1 MTFQYCLSERPNR
14 PCYIVKFKQATLM
27 LDCSLDLLPVLNFMP
42 IPLVHSP
49 RLSVLTKFNSKD
61 KPELEGEIRESTL
74 QGRFFIDNEPEFGV
88 PDFGVIDFA
97 GIDAILISNYTTMMA
112 LPFITEETP
121 FSGNIYV
128 TEPTLHFGRLF
139 MEETIEYLEQ
149 CSPRSSSKS
158 SLNSMPIWKSFSQH
172 LPGHLQNISSQCKT
186 WKKIYR
192 RKQIESCLSKVTLVG
207 FSEQKDIFGLIKVSP
222 GL

>member
-1 MTFQYCLSERPNR
+1 MKFQYCLSERPNR

-97 GIDAILISNYTTMMA
+97 GIDAILISNYTTMLA
-112 LPFITEETP
+112 LPQGGMQARRLLPKGSLTPERIIPLTARTEE
-121 FSGNIYV
+121 IR
-128 TEPTLHFGRLF
+128 RLE
-139 MEETIEYLEQ
+139 MVQDALIPLSHDHHADRYLE
-149 CSPRSSSKS
+149 
-158 SLNSMPIWKSFSQH
+158 
-172 LPGHLQNISSQCKT
+172 
-186 WKKIYR
+186 
-192 RKQIESCLSKVTLVG
+192 
-207 FSEQKDIFGLIKVSP
+207 
-222 GL
+222 